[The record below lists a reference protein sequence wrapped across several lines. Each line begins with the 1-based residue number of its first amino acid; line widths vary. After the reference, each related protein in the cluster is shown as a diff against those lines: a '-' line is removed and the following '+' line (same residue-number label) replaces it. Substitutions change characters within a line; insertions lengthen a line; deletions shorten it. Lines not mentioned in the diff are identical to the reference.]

1 MLRYKFHSPA
11 MTRQY
16 GLSAFFADLKT
27 VVQLAG
33 IEGHPIVLYIEDRQV
48 GDDDDDDDGDDD

>member
-1 MLRYKFHSPA
+1 MMMMMMRMRMMMMRMMMMSIL
-11 MTRQY
+11 M
-16 GLSAFFADLKT
+16 DLKT

-48 GDDDDDDDGDDD
+48 GDDDDDDDDDD